1 MSSVTAVGSTSAYCP
16 CWDAFVHAQK
26 DKLFTATLKLDVWDD
41 LSSKNIRGWALP
53 QEGISL
59 CIYPFKVSNTKSNS
73 ALPGFILSVLCE
85 DTSNASVKKRFHNT
99 SPFQKKKSLC
109 LTKAALSSSLS
120 SLAAFM
126 SHFLV
131 HSLHFLPASVYDYC
145 CQSCLS
151 HFCITKLGRSGSEDF
166 SAYQASQR
174 QANQYSES
182 HLSQS

>member
-1 MSSVTAVGSTSAYCP
+1 MCEM
-16 CWDAFVHAQK
+16 
-26 DKLFTATLKLDVWDD
+26 
-41 LSSKNIRGWALP
+41 I
-53 QEGISL
+53 
-59 CIYPFKVSNTKSNS
+59 
-73 ALPGFILSVLCE
+73 SVLKILGAGLCRRRE
-85 DTSNASVKKRFHNT
+85 FLYAFTPSRSATQNQIVLCLASYSVSCVKILLMQAWRFHNT